1 MTKYIKNAAG
11 GVQAVTDEHYKQYLT
26 VKDEAG
32 NEQAK
37 PGYTL
42 LTEKQAHKENP
53 QLFGETDP
61 NIIYTA
67 KELVA
72 KRKYAEDLA
81 AYKAADAQ
89 ANAEPVA
96 DSEPASDGDKA

>member
-11 GVQAVTDEHYKQYLT
+11 GVQAVTDEHYAKYLT

-42 LTEKQAHKENP
+42 LTKQNARKENP

-61 NIIYTA
+61 NIVYTA

-89 ANAEPVA
+89 ANAESVA
-96 DSEPASDGDKA
+96 DSEPASDDDKA

>member
-11 GVQAVTDEHYKQYLT
+11 GVQAVTDEHYAKYLT

-32 NEQAK
+32 NEQPK

-89 ANAEPVA
+89 ANAAPA
-96 DSEPASDGDKA
+96 DTDTASDGDKA

>member
-26 VKDEAG
+26 VRDEAG
-32 NEQAK
+32 NDQPK
-37 PGYTL
+37 PGYSL
-42 LTEKQAHKENP
+42 LNEKTARKENP

-61 NIIYTA
+61 NIVYTA
-67 KELVA
+67 KELIA

-96 DSEPASDGDKA
+96 DADPASDGDKA

>member
-11 GVQAVTDEHYKQYLT
+11 GVQAVTDEHYSQYLT

-32 NEQAK
+32 NEQPK
-37 PGYTL
+37 PGYSL
-42 LTEKQAHKENP
+42 LTAKNARKENP

-67 KELVA
+67 RELVA

-89 ANAEPVA
+89 VNAEPAA
-96 DSEPASDGDKA
+96 DTEPASDGDKA